1 MEVDIKYLNKYG
13 EFAEEV
19 MYLSDKDEY
28 GNIIDVND
36 MFEILEKYLPNGL
49 PNANINN
56 TLNDGWNDVKY
67 MLPPNPADYEMVDH
81 HNYYDF
87 CMDYNVQEY
96 LVMIKGATRPTTLY
110 YIGNNIWYD
119 TGTVD
124 KYTVTHW
131 QPLPNPPR
139 KE

>member
-13 EFAEEV
+13 KFAEEV

-49 PNANINN
+49 PDANINN

-67 MLPPNPADYEMVDH
+67 MLPPNSADYEMVYR
-81 HNYYDF
+81 NNFYDF

-96 LVMIKGATRPTTLY
+96 LVMIKDATEPTTLY

-119 TGTVD
+119 TETAD
-124 KYTVTHW
+124 RYTVTHW

>member
-13 EFAEEV
+13 KFAEEV

-36 MFEILEKYLPNGL
+36 MFEILYKYLPNGL

-67 MLPPNPADYEMVDH
+67 MLPPNTAGYEFTNNR
-81 HNYYDF
+81 NYYAF
-87 CMDYNVQEY
+87 CMDYNVSQY
-96 LVMIKGATRPTTLY
+96 LVMIKNATKPTTLY

-119 TGTVD
+119 TETVD
-124 KYTVTHW
+124 TYTVTHW

>member
-13 EFAEEV
+13 KFAEEV
-19 MYLSDKDEY
+19 MYLSDKNEY

-36 MFEILEKYLPNGL
+36 MFEILEKYLPNGF

-67 MLPPNPADYEMVDH
+67 MLPPNPAAYEFVDH

-96 LVMIKGATRPTTLY
+96 LVMIKDATEPTTLY

-119 TGTVD
+119 TETVD
-124 KYTVTHW
+124 TYTVTHW
-131 QPLPNPPR
+131 QQLPNPPK

>member
-1 MEVDIKYLNKYG
+1 MEVDIKYLSKYDK
-13 EFAEEV
+13 FAEEI

-36 MFEILEKYLPNGL
+36 MFETLEKYLPNGF

-67 MLPPNPADYEMVDH
+67 MLPPNSSDYEMVDH

-96 LVMIKGATRPTTLY
+96 LVMIKGATEPTTLY

-119 TGTVD
+119 TESVD
-124 KYTVTHW
+124 TYTVTHW

>member
-1 MEVDIKYLNKYG
+1 MEVDIKYINKYG
-13 EFAEEV
+13 KFAEEV

-36 MFEILEKYLPNGL
+36 MFEILEKYLPNGF

-67 MLPPNPADYEMVDH
+67 MLPPNSADYDMFDNH
-81 HNYYDF
+81 SYYAF
-87 CMDYNVQEY
+87 CMDYNVLQY
-96 LVMIKGATRPTTLY
+96 LVMIKNATIPTTLY

-119 TGTVD
+119 TETVD
-124 KYTVTHW
+124 TYTVTHW

>member
-13 EFAEEV
+13 KFAEEV

-49 PNANINN
+49 PNVNINN

-67 MLPPNPADYEMVDH
+67 MLPPNSADYEMVYH

-96 LVMIKGATRPTTLY
+96 LVMIKDATEPTTLY

-119 TGTVD
+119 TETVD

>member
-1 MEVDIKYLNKYG
+1 MEVDIKYINKYG
-13 EFAEEV
+13 KFAEEV

-36 MFEILEKYLPNGL
+36 MFEILEKYLPNGF

-67 MLPPNPADYEMVDH
+67 MLPPNSADYEMVDH

-96 LVMIKGATRPTTLY
+96 LVMIKDATEPTTLY

-119 TGTVD
+119 TETVD

-131 QPLPNPPR
+131 QQLPNPPR